1 VTHPAEVLFRG
12 LKAPIVLPVCDHYA
26 GNEGLIQKSLAL
38 QSKLAKN
45 GIATFDVTA
54 DCEDGAP
61 VGAEREHAS
70 MVGDLIGSNANEF
83 NRIGIRIHDPAHANW
98 HTDLEV
104 ALPRCGDKIAFV
116 TVPKVVNVD
125 ELDRVIAAVDDV
137 CFRNGIR
144 REIPI
149 HVLIE
154 THGAMLDVNAI
165 AKRDRV
171 ECISF
176 GLLDYIS
183 EFNGALPSSAMQS
196 PGQFDNPLVRQA
208 KVNVSMACHSYGK
221 VPSHGV
227 TTNISRPQL
236 AGEDAARASNEL
248 GFTRMWSIHPAQIE
262 HIVTA
267 LSAEFHEIN
276 RACEV
281 LFAAESA
288 DWGPVQVA
296 GKLEDRASYR
306 YWWLLLRRAHF
317 AGATLP
323 ERAARWF
330 RT

>member
-61 VGAEREHAS
+61 VGAEREHAA
-70 MVGDLIGSNANEF
+70 MVGDLIGSSANVF

-104 ALPRCGDKIAFV
+104 ALPRCGDKIAFIN
-116 TVPKVVNVD
+116 VPKVVSVE
-125 ELDRVIAAVDDV
+125 ELDKVISAVDDV
-137 CFRNGIR
+137 CFQNGIR

-165 AKRDRV
+165 AKRERV

-183 EFNGALPSSAMQS
+183 EFNGALPSSVMQS
-196 PGQFDNPLVRQA
+196 PGQFENPIVRQA
-208 KVNVSMACHSYGK
+208 KVNVSMACHSHGK

-227 TTNISRPQL
+227 TTNIARPQL
-236 AGEDAARASNEL
+236 AGEDAERASNEF
-248 GFTRMWSIHPAQIE
+248 GFARMWSIHPAQIE

-267 LSAEFHEIN
+267 LSPEFHEIN

-281 LFAAESA
+281 LFAAETA
-288 DWGPVQVA
+288 NWGPVQVA

-317 AGATLP
+317 AGASLP
-323 ERAARWF
+323 ERAASWF